1 LQVPGLRDD
10 QCYQVCRPV
19 NLEPVLA
26 ILDRLPFVFVNQ
38 GSTDVYKT
46 PCRIVRPEKFP
57 AELKQLIADLG
68 LGGRAGRHMIREL
81 GPRQSIAPHI
91 DTWMPAEKDWRRFQ
105 LPITS
110 HPDII
115 MRWPDDGVSLHL
127 EPGFLYEVRFDR
139 VHEVV
144 HGADV
149 SRLHLQIDQVDATI

>member
-1 LQVPGLRDD
+1 MPGLRAD
-10 QCYQVCRPV
+10 QCYQVCKPV
-19 NLEPVLA
+19 NLGPVLA
-26 ILDRLPFVFVNQ
+26 ILGRLQFDFVNQ
-38 GSTDVYKT
+38 GSTEVNKT
-46 PCRIVRPEKFP
+46 PSRIVLPTKFP
-57 AELKQLIADLG
+57 IELKQLIADLG
-68 LGGRAGRHMIREL
+68 LGGTVGRHMIREL
-81 GPRQSIAPHI
+81 MPRQSIAPHV
-91 DTWMPAEKDWRRFQ
+91 DAWMPREVNWRRFQ

-149 SRLHLQIDQVDATI
+149 PRLHLQLDQVDATI